1 MSYGF
6 PPFAWVSSVT
16 QKAPTWSVV
25 ISWEIKLVG
34 GVDGPSVRT
43 TACFEAG
50 VDDPRESWLGLYPAE
65 RLRDRLSTEGECG
78 HLKSSKK
85 FSAVSKMSA
94 SSK

>member
-43 TACFEAG
+43 TACFGAG
-50 VDDPRESWLGLYPAE
+50 VDDPRESWLGLYSAGGV
-65 RLRDRLSTEGECG
+65 RDRLNTNGDDIY
-78 HLKSSKK
+78 LKSSNK

-94 SSK
+94 RP